1 MEVNMTT
8 FNKNSNLTSTSVRF
22 TEDNLMDWR
31 TKYIRPALSS
41 MEKSKKDIDV
51 QFGEMDI
58 GKSLAHVEWFLM
70 GEGDHYNPD
79 LLSFDVDKQEY
90 AHAKVVD
97 NDTVYTDRLVGVHQM
112 GVVKWLRR
120 ALYSTMQEN
129 QYNAISDMD
138 NFADRDEKNMDEAI
152 ANDKISEEQIVHWD
166 KRVNSNRGSIEKI
179 KFIQQWLE
187 SMYLEYEEKQ
197 YIPTNVSK
205 AKQEEAQKKRA
216 ELVKAK
222 ADAVKAK
229 LGIK

>member
-1 MEVNMTT
+1 MTT
-8 FNKNSNLTSTSVRF
+8 FNKNSNLTSTTLRF
-22 TEDNLMDWR
+22 TEDMLMGWR
-31 TKYIRPALSS
+31 TQNIRPALSQ
-41 MEKSKKDIDV
+41 MAKAKKDIDV

-70 GEGDHYNPD
+70 GEGNSYNPD
-79 LLSFDVDKQEY
+79 LLSYDVDKQEY
-90 AHAKVVD
+90 AHAKLVD
-97 NDTVYTDRLVGVHQM
+97 DEQVYTDRQVGVHQM
-112 GVVKWLRR
+112 GVIKWLRR

-129 QYNAISDMD
+129 TYNAITDMD
-138 NFADRDEKNMDEAI
+138 NFAMNDSNKLDNAI
-152 ANDKISEEQIVHWD
+152 ANDQVSDEQVLHWNN
-166 KRVNSNRGSIEKI
+166 RIENNRGSVDKI

-197 YIPTNVSK
+197 YIPTNVAK
-205 AKQEEAQKKRA
+205 AKQEDAQKKRA

>member
-1 MEVNMTT
+1 MTT
-8 FNKNSNLTSTSVRF
+8 FNKNSNITSTSVRF
-22 TEDNLMDWR
+22 TEDDLMGWR
-31 TKYIRPALSS
+31 TKYIRPALSN
-41 MEKSKKDIDV
+41 MAKAKKEIDV

-79 LLSFDVDKQEY
+79 LLAYDVDKQEY

-97 NDTVYTDRLVGVHQM
+97 DETVYTDRLVGVHQM

-152 ANDKISEEQIVHWD
+152 ANDKISEEQIVHWN
-166 KRVNSNRGSIEKI
+166 KRVSSNRGSVSKI

-205 AKQEEAQKKRA
+205 AKQEEAQQKRA

-222 ADAVKAK
+222 ADAIKAK

>member
-1 MEVNMTT
+1 MTT

-22 TEDNLMDWR
+22 TEDDLMGWR
-31 TKYIRPALSS
+31 TKYIRPALSN
-41 MEKSKKDIDV
+41 MAKAKKEIDV

-79 LLSFDVDKQEY
+79 LLAYDVDKQEY

-97 NDTVYTDRLVGVHQM
+97 DETVYTDRLVGVHQM

-152 ANDKISEEQIVHWD
+152 ANDKISEEQIVHWN
-166 KRVNSNRGSIEKI
+166 KRVSSNRGSVSKI

-205 AKQEEAQKKRA
+205 AKQEEAQQKRA

-222 ADAVKAK
+222 ADAIKAK

>member
-1 MEVNMTT
+1 MTT

-22 TEDNLMDWR
+22 TEDMLMGWR
-31 TKYIRPALSS
+31 TQNIRPALSQ
-41 MEKSKKDIDV
+41 MAKAKKDIDV

-70 GEGDHYNPD
+70 GEGTSYNPD
-79 LLSFDVDKQEY
+79 LLSYDVDKQEY
-90 AHAKVVD
+90 AHAKLVD
-97 NDTVYTDRLVGVHQM
+97 DEQVYTDRQVGVHQM
-112 GVVKWLRR
+112 GVIKWLRR

-129 QYNAISDMD
+129 TYNAITDMD
-138 NFADRDEKNMDEAI
+138 NFAMNDSNKLDNAI
-152 ANDKISEEQIVHWD
+152 ANDQVSDEQVLHWNN
-166 KRVNSNRGSIEKI
+166 RIENNRGSVEKI

-197 YIPTNVSK
+197 YIPTNVAK
-205 AKQEEAQKKRA
+205 AKQDDAQKKRA

-229 LGIK
+229 LGIN

>member
-1 MEVNMTT
+1 MTT

-22 TEDNLMDWR
+22 TEDILMAWR

-41 MEKSKKDIDV
+41 MEKAKKDIDV

-97 NDTVYTDRLVGVHQM
+97 NETVYTDRLVGVHQM
-112 GVVKWLRR
+112 GIVKWLRR

-152 ANDKISEEQIVHWD
+152 ANDKISEEQIVHWN
-166 KRVNSNRGSIEKI
+166 KRVSSNRGSVSKI

-205 AKQEEAQKKRA
+205 AKQEEAQQKRA

>member
-1 MEVNMTT
+1 MTT

-22 TEDNLMDWR
+22 TEDDLMGWR
-31 TKYIRPALSS
+31 TKYIRPALSN
-41 MEKSKKDIDV
+41 MAKAKKEIDV

-79 LLSFDVDKQEY
+79 LLAYDVDKQEY
-90 AHAKVVD
+90 AHAKMVD
-97 NDTVYTDRLVGVHQM
+97 DETVYTDRLVGVHQM

-152 ANDKISEEQIVHWD
+152 ANDKISEEQIVHWN
-166 KRVNSNRGSIEKI
+166 KRVSSNRGSVSKI

-205 AKQEEAQKKRA
+205 AKQEEAQQKRA

-222 ADAVKAK
+222 ADAIKAK

>member
-1 MEVNMTT
+1 MTT

-22 TEDNLMDWR
+22 TEDDLMGWR
-31 TKYIRPALSS
+31 TKYIRPALSN
-41 MEKSKKDIDV
+41 MAKAKKEIDV

-70 GEGDHYNPD
+70 GEGDYYNPD
-79 LLSFDVDKQEY
+79 LLAYDVDKQEY

-97 NDTVYTDRLVGVHQM
+97 DETVYTDRLVGVHQM

-152 ANDKISEEQIVHWD
+152 ANDKISEEQIVHWN
-166 KRVNSNRGSIEKI
+166 KRVSSNRGSVSKI

-205 AKQEEAQKKRA
+205 AKQEEAQQKRA

-222 ADAVKAK
+222 ADAIKAK

>member
-1 MEVNMTT
+1 MTT

-22 TEDNLMDWR
+22 TEDNLMGWR
-31 TKYIRPALSS
+31 TKYIRPALSN

-166 KRVNSNRGSIEKI
+166 KRINNNRGSVEKI

-216 ELVKAK
+216 EIVKATSEARK
-222 ADAVKAK
+222 QK
-229 LGIK
+229 LGLIK

>member
-1 MEVNMTT
+1 MTT

-22 TEDNLMDWR
+22 TEDDLMGWR
-31 TKYIRPALSS
+31 TKYIRPALSN
-41 MEKSKKDIDV
+41 MAKAKKEIDV

-79 LLSFDVDKQEY
+79 LLAYDVDKQEY

-97 NDTVYTDRLVGVHQM
+97 DETVYTDRLVGVHQM

-152 ANDKISEEQIVHWD
+152 ANDKISEEQIVHWN
-166 KRVNSNRGSIEKI
+166 KRVSSNRGSVSKI

-205 AKQEEAQKKRA
+205 AKQDEAQKKRQQI
-216 ELVKAK
+216 VKATSEARK
-222 ADAVKAK
+222 QK
-229 LGIK
+229 LGLIK

>member
-1 MEVNMTT
+1 MTT
-8 FNKNSNLTSTSVRF
+8 FNKNSNLTSTTLRF
-22 TEDNLMDWR
+22 TEDMLMGWR
-31 TKYIRPALSS
+31 TQNIRPALSQ
-41 MEKSKKDIDV
+41 MAKAKKDIDV

-70 GEGDHYNPD
+70 GEGNSYNPD
-79 LLSFDVDKQEY
+79 LLSYDVDKQEY
-90 AHAKVVD
+90 AHAKLVD
-97 NDTVYTDRLVGVHQM
+97 DEQVYTDRKVGVHQM
-112 GVVKWLRR
+112 GVIKWLRR

-129 QYNAISDMD
+129 TYNAITDMD
-138 NFADRDEKNMDEAI
+138 NFAMNDSNKLDNAI
-152 ANDKISEEQIVHWD
+152 ANDQVSDEQVLHWNN
-166 KRVNSNRGSIEKI
+166 RIENNRGSVEKI

-197 YIPTNVSK
+197 YIPTNVAK
-205 AKQEEAQKKRA
+205 AKQEDAQKKRA